1 MGAHPAP
8 LKQADRSSENH
19 WRMAVKG
26 EPPKSRSAD
35 REELTEERTIE
46 FDVDS
51 MNEELRGVEAELA
64 REGLDGGAVA
74 TEIEDNSTGA
84 ASPRDLSLRRARRN
98 TLVSPIPSMLAKS
111 MRPSPG
117 LAPVRPVAAPAPAA
131 PSVTPRAPV
140 PAAPSV
146 TPRAAVPAAPA
157 VTPRAAIPAAPS
169 VTPRAPVPAAVPASA
184 HGIPAERESRGYSV
198 EVGAQPRDAHSAPT
212 AEQMIPKLGPV
223 GILVQKAR
231 FSLDGGDIG
240 AAVLAASAAVVAN
253 ERGPEPEVGN
263 LNDTAGGPL
272 APIFTAGPASKVPV
286 MNRSAVELD
295 TIALDELHWALLRR
309 MNGHLTLDEVFR
321 ATKIPAIDALKIA
334 GALLRDGVIRV
345 EDRSRA

>member
-1 MGAHPAP
+1 
-8 LKQADRSSENH
+8 
-19 WRMAVKG
+19 MAARG
-26 EPPKSRSAD
+26 EPPNSRSAE

-51 MNEELRGVEAELA
+51 MSEELLQVEAELV

-74 TEIEDNSTGA
+74 VEVEDNSTGA
-84 ASPRDLSLRRARRN
+84 ASPRDLTVRRARRN

-111 MRPSPG
+111 MRPPPSS
-117 LAPVRPVAAPAPAA
+117 APARPVVAPAPAVPSVTPRAAA
-131 PSVTPRAPV
+131 PAAPFVTPRAPV
-140 PAAPSV
+140 PAV
-146 TPRAAVPAAPA
+146 VIRAQAV
-157 VTPRAAIPAAPS
+157 
-169 VTPRAPVPAAVPASA
+169 
-184 HGIPAERESRGYSV
+184 PAERESRGYSV
-198 EVGAQPRDAHSAPT
+198 ELGAHPRDAHSAPT

-231 FSLDGGDIG
+231 FSLDGGDIS

-253 ERGPEPEVGN
+253 ERSPEPEVGN

-286 MNRSAVELD
+286 MNRSGVELD

-345 EDRSRA
+345 EERSRA

>member
-1 MGAHPAP
+1 
-8 LKQADRSSENH
+8 
-19 WRMAVKG
+19 MAARG
-26 EPPKSRSAD
+26 EPPNSRSAE

-51 MNEELRGVEAELA
+51 MSEELLQVEAELV

-74 TEIEDNSTGA
+74 VEVEDNSTGA
-84 ASPRDLSLRRARRN
+84 ASPRDLTVRRARRN

-111 MRPSPG
+111 MRPPPSS
-117 LAPVRPVAAPAPAA
+117 APARPVVAPAPAVPSVTPRAAA
-131 PSVTPRAPV
+131 PAAPFVTPRAPV
-140 PAAPSV
+140 PAV
-146 TPRAAVPAAPA
+146 VIRAQAV
-157 VTPRAAIPAAPS
+157 
-169 VTPRAPVPAAVPASA
+169 
-184 HGIPAERESRGYSV
+184 PAERESRGYSV
-198 EVGAQPRDAHSAPT
+198 ELGAHPRDAHSAPT

-231 FSLDGGDIG
+231 FSLDGGDIS

-253 ERGPEPEVGN
+253 ERSPEPEAGN

-286 MNRSAVELD
+286 MNRSNVELD

-334 GALLRDGVIRV
+334 GALLRDGVIRI
-345 EDRSRA
+345 EERSRA

>member
-1 MGAHPAP
+1 
-8 LKQADRSSENH
+8 
-19 WRMAVKG
+19 MAVSG
-26 EPPKSRSAD
+26 EPPKSRSAE

-51 MNEELRGVEAELA
+51 MSEELLGVEAELI

-74 TEIEDNSTGA
+74 AEVEDNSTGA
-84 ASPRDLSLRRARRN
+84 ASPRDLSVRRARRN

-111 MRPSPG
+111 MRPAASS
-117 LAPVRPVAAPAPAA
+117 APARPIAVPTPAAPAAGPRASAPVAPAA
-131 PSVTPRAPV
+131 TPRAP
-140 PAAPSV
+140 
-146 TPRAAVPAAPA
+146 VPAAPA
-157 VTPRAAIPAAPS
+157 VTPRAPIPAA
-169 VTPRAPVPAAVPASA
+169 VVAGAR
-184 HGIPAERESRGYSV
+184 GIPAERESRGYNV
-198 EVGAQPRDAHSAPT
+198 EVGALPRDAHTAPT

-253 ERGPEPEVGN
+253 ERSPEPEAGN
-263 LNDTAGGPL
+263 LNDTAAGPL

-286 MNRSAVELD
+286 MNRSGVELD
-295 TIALDELHWALLRR
+295 TTELDELHWALLRR

-345 EDRSRA
+345 EERSRA

>member
-1 MGAHPAP
+1 
-8 LKQADRSSENH
+8 
-19 WRMAVKG
+19 MAARG
-26 EPPKSRSAD
+26 EPPNARSAD

-51 MNEELRGVEAELA
+51 MSEELLQVEAELV

-74 TEIEDNSTGA
+74 VEVEDNSTGA
-84 ASPRDLSLRRARRN
+84 ASPRDLTVRRARRN

-111 MRPSPG
+111 MRPPPSS
-117 LAPVRPVAAPAPAA
+117 APARPVAAPEPAV
-131 PSVTPRAPV
+131 PSGTPRAPA
-140 PAAPSV
+140 PAA
-146 TPRAAVPAAPA
+146 RL
-157 VTPRAAIPAAPS
+157 
-169 VTPRAPVPAAVPASA
+169 VTPRAPVPAAVVIRAQA
-184 HGIPAERESRGYSV
+184 VPAERESRGYSV
-198 EVGAQPRDAHSAPT
+198 ELGAQPRDAHSAPT

-240 AAVLAASAAVVAN
+240 SAVLAASAAVVAN
-253 ERGPEPEVGN
+253 ERSPEPEAGN

-286 MNRSAVELD
+286 MNRSNVELD

-334 GALLRDGVIRV
+334 GALLRDGVIRI
-345 EDRSRA
+345 EERSRA